1 MPFSYLCRLLS
12 GATLVAGLTL
22 ACAPGDASVGDG
34 GAVDAEA
41 PAPQRLVVRVVGE
54 HPHDPGSYTQGLLWH
69 EGSVF
74 ESRGRHGESGVRR
87 YRLDGTVEADVEL
100 EDAYFGEGLALV
112 GQQLYQ
118 LTWQEGTL
126 FVYDA
131 SDLRRVE
138 RLPYRGEGWGLAF
151 DGESLIASDG
161 THVLVFL
168 DPATLEIRRRLV
180 VRQQGSLRDSLN
192 ELEYVD
198 GAIWANVYQTDDIV
212 RIDPA
217 TGAVTAVVD
226 AAGLLSA
233 QEADERAE
241 VLNGIAW
248 RADTGTFLVTG
259 KYWPKMFEVSFEPS
273 SEADGG
279 SE

>member
-1 MPFSYLCRLLS
+1 MCPCRLLT
-12 GATLVAGLTL
+12 GAILVACFTV

-34 GAVDAEA
+34 GAADTEA
-41 PAPQRLVVRVVGE
+41 RVPERLVVRVVGE
-54 HPHDPGSYTQGLLWH
+54 HPHDSGSYTQGLLWH
-69 EGSVF
+69 EGAVY

-112 GQQLYQ
+112 GRQLYQ
-118 LTWQEGTL
+118 LTWQEGTV

-131 SDLRRVE
+131 GDLRRLE
-138 RLPYRGEGWGLAF
+138 RRAYRGEGWGLAF

-226 AAGLLSA
+226 AAGLLDPRDA
-233 QEADERAE
+233 GERAG

-248 RADTGTFLVTG
+248 RADTGTFLLTG
-259 KYWPKMFEVSFEPS
+259 KYWPKIFEVAFEPA
-273 SEADGG
+273 SEADGA